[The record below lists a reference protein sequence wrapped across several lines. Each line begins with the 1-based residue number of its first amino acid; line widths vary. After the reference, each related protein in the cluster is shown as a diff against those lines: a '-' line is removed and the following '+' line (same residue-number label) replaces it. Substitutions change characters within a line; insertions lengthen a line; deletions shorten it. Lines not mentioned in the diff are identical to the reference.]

1 MPTKTKALTYY
12 EAIGRRRSA
21 VARVRLYIQKAK
33 TLTVNSEVKKGD
45 IMVNDLP
52 IDTYFPL
59 DTDKIIYL
67 KPLELADA
75 VGRFAISIVVRG
87 GGKHGQLEATAMGL
101 ARALEIVDGT
111 LRAKLKPEGLLTRD
125 SRTRERRKPGT
136 GGRARRQKQSPK
148 R

>member
-1 MPTKTKALTYY
+1 MAPKAKAQTYY

-21 VARVRLYIQKAK
+21 VARIRLYIQKAK
-33 TLTVNSEVKKGD
+33 TLTVNSEVKKGE

-59 DTDKIIYL
+59 DTDKKIYL
-67 KPLELADA
+67 KPLEIADA

-101 ARALEIVDGT
+101 ARALELVDGS
-111 LRAKLKPEGLLTRD
+111 LRAQLKPEGLLTRD

>member
-1 MPTKTKALTYY
+1 MATKDKALTYY

-33 TLTVNSEVKKGD
+33 TLTVNSEVKKGE

-59 DTDKIIYL
+59 DTDKIVYL

-101 ARALEIVDGT
+101 ARALELVDGS

>member
-1 MPTKTKALTYY
+1 MAPKTKALTYY

-33 TLTVNSEVKKGD
+33 TLSVNSEVKKGE

-59 DTDKIIYL
+59 DIDKKIYL
-67 KPLELADA
+67 KPLEIADA

-101 ARALEIVDGT
+101 ARALELVDGA